1 MRTSS
6 PIIRH
11 EEISAQSGMVVAQH
25 VTAAQIGVE
34 VLRRGG
40 NAVDSAVST
49 AFASG
54 VLLPIW
60 NGIGGGGLM
69 TVHFD
74 GGDGGTID
82 FGMQAPGLA
91 HAEMY
96 DLEDE
101 QDVQGPSRRFSWM
114 RVKNNANTEG
124 YTSIA
129 IPGTVAGLT
138 TALEK
143 WGTIDL
149 DQAVAPAVKLARDG
163 FPLPRAVALSLSERH
178 ALLSRFSTT
187 AEVYLNRGSP
197 LSPGSHFVQ
206 SEHAQ
211 TLERLGRLGASEF
224 YGGETGARI
233 AEDVEQ
239 NGGYL
244 RLSDFEQ
251 YRPIVQEQAL
261 SATYRGL
268 GISAVKG
275 PCAGPTVLEIL
286 NILEQFDIAAMGY
299 GTVDSLHTIIEAV
312 KLSAVDRF
320 SFMGDPAIY
329 GFPIDVLAQ
338 PEYAVNRALNIDS
351 SMATVFSAGDPWSFI
366 DSEKPCDFPGPAG
379 ASPDRGTTSLSVAD
393 KDGNM
398 VSLTQTNL
406 GFSGVVNPG
415 VGVMMNNAMGWSA
428 PMSGTVNSIAPF
440 ARALNNMTPMI
451 LHKKGQAVMAIGGSG
466 GRRIWPAVAQV
477 IVNRIDFGMGLQEA
491 IEKPRIH
498 VESDDPVVDRRFG
511 DNLLNQLKRKGHN
524 PEFPPKEFILWPFSE
539 PNGIVLDGGHWKSG
553 LNPQAKPTHAVGY

>member
-1 MRTSS
+1 
-6 PIIRH
+6 
-11 EEISAQSGMVVAQH
+11 
-25 VTAAQIGVE
+25 
-34 VLRRGG
+34 
-40 NAVDSAVST
+40 
-49 AFASG
+49 
-54 VLLPIW
+54 
-60 NGIGGGGLM
+60 
-69 TVHFD
+69 
-74 GGDGGTID
+74 
-82 FGMQAPGLA
+82 
-91 HAEMY
+91 MY

-114 RVKNNANTEG
+114 KVKNNANTEG

-138 TALEK
+138 KALEK

-178 ALLSRFSTT
+178 ALLSRFSNT
-187 AEVYLNRGSP
+187 ADVYLSKGSP
-197 LSPGSHFVQ
+197 LSPGSHFMQ
-206 SEHAQ
+206 SEHAD
-211 TLERLGRLGASEF
+211 TLERLGRVGASEL

-233 AEDVEQ
+233 AEDIEQ

-244 RLSDFEQ
+244 RLSDLEQ
-251 YRPIVQEQAL
+251 YRPIVREQVL
-261 SATYRGL
+261 SASYRGV
-268 GISAVKG
+268 GISAVEG

-299 GTVDSLHTIIEAV
+299 GTLDSLHTIIEAV

-320 SFMGDPAIY
+320 SFMGDPAVY
-329 GFPIDVLAQ
+329 GFPIDVLAK
-338 PEYAVNRALNIDS
+338 PEYAVNRAMNIDS
-351 SMATVFSAGDPWSFI
+351 SMATVFSAGDPWSFTE
-366 DSEKPCDFPGPAG
+366 DEKPRDFPVPAG
-379 ASPDRGTTSLSVAD
+379 ASPDSGTTSLSVAD

-398 VSLTQTNL
+398 VALTQTNL

-428 PMSGTVNSIAPF
+428 PMPGTVNSIAPF

-477 IVNRIDFGMGLQEA
+477 IINRIDFEMGLQEA

-498 VESDDPVVDRRFG
+498 VETDDPVVDRRFG
-511 DNLLNQLKRKGHN
+511 DSLLNQLKRKGHN